1 VKWFGGIPMKGDAR
15 FSPGD
20 EKKIPRSSVAE
31 VYASIEAD
39 LILLKFSSYSCTKG
53 KKLLRARLALGKA
66 YLYQN
71 KFGPAA
77 TTLIVYLR
85 HLLTL

>member
-20 EKKIPRSSVAE
+20 EKKIRSSVAE

-39 LILLKFSSYSCTKG
+39 LIL
-53 KKLLRARLALGKA
+53 RR
-66 YLYQN
+66 
-71 KFGPAA
+71 
-77 TTLIVYLR
+77 
-85 HLLTL
+85 

>member
-20 EKKIPRSSVAE
+20 EKKIPRSSVCR

-39 LILLKFSSYSCTKG
+39 LILL
-53 KKLLRARLALGKA
+53 
-66 YLYQN
+66 Q
-71 KFGPAA
+71 
-77 TTLIVYLR
+77 II
-85 HLLTL
+85 

>member
-1 VKWFGGIPMKGDAR
+1 VKWFGGIDAR

-39 LILLKFSSYSCTKG
+39 LILL
-53 KKLLRARLALGKA
+53 
-66 YLYQN
+66 Q
-71 KFGPAA
+71 
-77 TTLIVYLR
+77 II
-85 HLLTL
+85 